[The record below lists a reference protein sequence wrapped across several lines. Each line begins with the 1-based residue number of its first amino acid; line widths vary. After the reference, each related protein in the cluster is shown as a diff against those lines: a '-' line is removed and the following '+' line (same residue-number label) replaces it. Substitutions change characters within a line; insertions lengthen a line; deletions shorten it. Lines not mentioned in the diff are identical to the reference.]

1 MASQKTANL
10 AHRVTGGEV
19 QENKQLAGQLNR
31 QTSKPQPQKQGRP
44 AEQSQTPNYFERVV
58 ATIPKGRDIIRVK
71 LTDINGETFV
81 DIRKY
86 RPHGPSMFRPT
97 GAGVSLRLDAALS
110 VATGIMQALAVVS
123 K

>member
-10 AHRVTGGEV
+10 AHRVTGSEV
-19 QENKQLAGQLNR
+19 QENKQPAGQFNL
-31 QTSKPQPQKQGRP
+31 QTSKPQPQKQGP

-58 ATIPKGRDIIRVK
+58 VTIPKGRDIIRVK